1 MADSRTKALSM
12 LSISAKAGKIS
23 SGGFMTERA
32 LQDGTASLVIIAEDA
47 SMNTRKKFSNKSE
60 YYHVP
65 YYIFSTS
72 DELGKFIGK
81 ESRTTVAV
89 LDEGLAR
96 SIVNN
101 LEQEV

>member
-1 MADSRTKALSM
+1 
-12 LSISAKAGKIS
+12 
-23 SGGFMTERA
+23 MTERA
-32 LQDGTASLVIIAEDA
+32 LQDGTAKLVIIAEDA
-47 SMNTRKKFSNKSE
+47 SDNTKKKFSNKST

-65 YYIFSTS
+65 YYIFATGE
-72 DELGKFIGK
+72 ELGKFIGK
-81 ESRTTVAV
+81 ESRIVVAV

>member
-1 MADSRTKALSM
+1 MADSRTKTLSM
-12 LSISAKAGKIS
+12 LSISAKAGKVA

-32 LQDGTASLVIIAEDA
+32 LQDGTARLVIIAADA
-47 SMNTRKKFSNKSE
+47 SDNTKKKFSNKSE

-65 YYIFSTS
+65 YYIFSDS
-72 DELGKFIGK
+72 AELGKFIGK

-89 LDEGLAR
+89 LDAGLAK
-96 SIVNN
+96 SIINN